1 MLSVPLEKADPLDS
15 RLSALRWQIGIWVKE
30 SVEIIELALALKKKK
45 KKQEKKTKK
54 ERQENL

>member
-30 SVEIIELALALKKKK
+30 FVEIIELALKKK

>member
-45 KKQEKKTKK
+45 KQEKKTKK

>member
-1 MLSVPLEKADPLDS
+1 MLSVPLEKADQLDS

-30 SVEIIELALALKKKK
+30 SVEIIELALKK